1 MATTLRVAAGDTKL
15 SSHSKKKKGKHNFR
29 VRAVAFSLLFFF
41 FNYYN
46 TPRLFTS
53 ITHFG
58 RQNNTLTTLD
68 FVVFANY
75 TAWFIA
81 MAKQ

>member
-15 SSHSKKKKGKHNFR
+15 SSHSKKKRETQLSCKSCCF
-29 VRAVAFSLLFFF
+29 FSSFFF